1 MCIDICIVLI
11 CILLLFIGLYAV
23 YDNYM
28 TIQDS
33 LDSSI
38 LKFKPGYEQD
48 EENTQQPK
56 DMVAWLTID
65 NTTIDY
71 PVMQGIDNL
80 EYLNK
85 NPFGEYSLAGSIF
98 LDFRNKADFSDEYNL
113 IYGHHMDG
121 GNMFGAL
128 DAYENETYLEEHNT
142 GILTVGNK
150 VYDINLFATI
160 TVDATDK
167 IIFSIS
173 DKEKVLSYIK
183 KQNKNSKNFDISKNE
198 KLIALSTCKYPDTID
213 RTVVIGTLSNK
224 EEYYD

>member
-1 MCIDICIVLI
+1 
-11 CILLLFIGLYAV
+11 
-23 YDNYM
+23 
-28 TIQDS
+28 
-33 LDSSI
+33 
-38 LKFKPGYEQD
+38 
-48 EENTQQPK
+48 
-56 DMVAWLTID
+56 
-65 NTTIDY
+65 
-71 PVMQGIDNL
+71 
-80 EYLNK
+80 
-85 NPFGEYSLAGSIF
+85 
-98 LDFRNKADFSDEYNL
+98 
-113 IYGHHMDG
+113 MDG